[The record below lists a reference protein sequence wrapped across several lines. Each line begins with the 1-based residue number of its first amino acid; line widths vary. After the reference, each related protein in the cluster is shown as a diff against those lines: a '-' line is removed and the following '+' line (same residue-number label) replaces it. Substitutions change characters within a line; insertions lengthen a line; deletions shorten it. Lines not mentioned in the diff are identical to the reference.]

1 MARQRTTYDEI
12 ETPAEMREDCA
23 AVGRSL
29 RLDPIAR
36 AAVSGVPSLEYAAYP
51 REVAKRGIEIDEAA
65 SRLAHALGL
74 DLD

>member
-1 MARQRTTYDEI
+1 MTSPRTSYVEI

-29 RLDPIAR
+29 RRDPIAR
-36 AAVSGVPSLEYAAYP
+36 AAVSGPPSLEYDDYP
-51 REVAKRGIEIDEAA
+51 REVAKRRIEIDEAA